1 MSKKKKQVVIF
12 GTSSFAEI
20 VDIYLTADSSYEVVA
35 FAVHDQYI
43 KESKFRGKIIT
54 PFEGLVE
61 AYPPDR
67 YAMFVA
73 IGFSKLNRTRTKIYE
88 QCKVRG
94 YEMVRY
100 INSKALQ
107 WGETKVGDNV
117 FILENNIIQP
127 FVEIGNNTI
136 LWSGNHIGHHSII
149 GNNVFISS
157 QVVISGNCRVGDNC
171 FMGVNAAV
179 ADHVSIAPFSF
190 IGMSAV
196 ITKDTV
202 EKGVYKGPKSVPE
215 LYNTDEMR
223 GL

>member
-1 MSKKKKQVVIF
+1 MPKKKQVVIF

-20 VDIYLTADSSYEVVA
+20 VDIYLTADSPYEVAA
-35 FAVHDQYI
+35 FTVHKQYI
-43 KESKFRGKIIT
+43 KEPKFRGKIVT
-54 PFEGLVE
+54 PFEDLVKS
-61 AYPPDR
+61 YPPDR

-73 IGFSKLNRTRTKIYE
+73 IGFSKLNRPRTEIYE
-88 QCKVRG
+88 QCKAHG
-94 YEMVRY
+94 YEMIQY

-117 FILENNIIQP
+117 FILEHNVIQP

-179 ADHVSIAPFSF
+179 ANDVSIAPFSF

>member
-1 MSKKKKQVVIF
+1 MPKKKQVVIF

-20 VDIYLTADSSYEVVA
+20 VDIYFTADSPYEIAA
-35 FAVHDQYI
+35 FTMHDRYI
-43 KESKFRGKIIT
+43 KEPKFRGRIVT
-54 PFEGLVE
+54 PFEHLIE
-61 AYPPDR
+61 SYPPDR

-73 IGFSKLNRTRTKIYE
+73 IGYSKLNRTRTEIYE
-88 QCKVRG
+88 QCRALG

-100 INSKALQ
+100 INSKALL
-107 WGETKVGDNV
+107 WGETKVGDNI
-117 FILENNIIQP
+117 FILEQNVIQP
-127 FVEIGNNTI
+127 FVEIGKNTV

-157 QVVISGNCRVGDNC
+157 HVVISGNCRVGDNC

-179 ADHVSIAPFSF
+179 ADGVSIAPFSF
-190 IGMSAV
+190 IGMGAV
-196 ITKDTV
+196 VTKDTV
-202 EKGVYKGPKSVPE
+202 EKGIYKGPKSAPE